1 MDESL
6 QILCDTLGHNFNSP
20 EILLQALTH
29 PSISA
34 AKSLTSYERLEFLG
48 DRVLGLVM
56 AEYVFKKFPKESEG
70 VLSRRHAN
78 LVRRETLVKVAQA
91 IHLNRYVHLTPAEQ
105 RTGGRKKPSVLANC
119 CEAII
124 GALYIDAGL
133 EIASHFIIK
142 YWTPLIEDSDT
153 SLKDAKSILQE
164 WAQGQ
169 GKPIPTYTVLEV
181 AGTDHNPCFTI
192 QVKVKDSKPAQGQGA
207 SKREA
212 TQAAAKA
219 LLTKLAIEPK

>member
-1 MDESL
+1 MAESQQPELL
-6 QILCDTLGHNFNSP
+6 Q
-20 EILLQALTH
+20 QALTH
-29 PSISA
+29 PSVSV
-34 AKSLTSYERLEFLG
+34 AKSLRSYERLEFLG

-56 AEYVFKKFPKESEG
+56 AEYVFKKFPNESEG

-78 LVRRETLVKVAQA
+78 VVRRETLVKVAQE
-91 IHLNRYVHLTPAEQ
+91 IHLGQYVHLTPAEQ
-105 RTGGRKKPSVLANC
+105 KTGGREKPSVLADC

-124 GALYIDAGL
+124 GAMYIDGGL
-133 EIASHFIIK
+133 ETASEFIIRF
-142 YWTPLIEDSDT
+142 WIPMIADSDT

-169 GKPIPTYTVLEV
+169 GKPIPTYSVMKV
-181 AGTDHNPCFTI
+181 AGADHSPWFTI
-192 QVKVKDSKPAQGQGA
+192 QVQVEGFEPAQAQGA

-219 LLTKLAIEPK
+219 LLTKLDIKPK